1 MLKKKI
7 WLLIFIIFCS
17 LNLPSYAK
25 VTKKTT
31 KKTTKTTVKTVKPA
45 QTGYTV
51 PTAKAE
57 AFKDVKNYLPVM
69 HFKSDLTDRDYAANV
84 SYMNKQLNTSADG
97 SRILFPLYIGDTL
110 ISYGIRYTDKP
121 DKVYYY
127 NSKGNLL
134 RIEYDNNNPPT
145 YPKRTLT
152 YNSKGNLNSVVLYIS
167 DREQYNFDGKGNLV
181 VHWIGERGFNRMGQ
195 PIRIRRSL

>member
-1 MLKKKI
+1 
-7 WLLIFIIFCS
+7 
-17 LNLPSYAK
+17 
-25 VTKKTT
+25 
-31 KKTTKTTVKTVKPA
+31 
-45 QTGYTV
+45 
-51 PTAKAE
+51 
-57 AFKDVKNYLPVM
+57 
-69 HFKSDLTDRDYAANV
+69 
-84 SYMNKQLNTSADG
+84 MNKQLNTSADG
-97 SRILFPLYIGDTL
+97 SRFLFPLYIGDTL
-110 ISYGIRYTDKP
+110 ISYGIRYAEKP

-134 RIEYDNNNPPT
+134 RIEFDNNNPPT

-152 YNSKGNLNSVVLYIS
+152 YNNKGNLNSVVLYIS